1 MGGDLHPWGRTHPCV
16 RYPSPWGR
24 THPCVRYPSPLGPH
38 ASLRAISFALGPHAS
53 LRAISFALGPH
64 ASLRAISFALG
75 PHASLRA
82 ISFLPQKGCYLPA
95 VFWTTTRWLVVVP
108 LPAADT
114 MSNRPPISWARLR
127 ILGIPLPP
135 LAARTA

>member
-64 ASLRAISFALG
+64 ASLRAISF
-75 PHASLRA
+75 
-82 ISFLPQKGCYLPA
+82 LPQKGCYLPA
-95 VFWTTTRWLVVVP
+95 VFWTNTRRLVVVP

-114 MSNRPPISWARLR
+114 MSNRPPISWARL
-127 ILGIPLPP
+127 
-135 LAARTA
+135 